1 MAGSHMDDVCMPNF
15 SLVSNVSKEQ
25 GLDTLQWFFD
35 EVKVRIANG
44 LTVNF

>member
-25 GLDTLQWFFD
+25 GLD